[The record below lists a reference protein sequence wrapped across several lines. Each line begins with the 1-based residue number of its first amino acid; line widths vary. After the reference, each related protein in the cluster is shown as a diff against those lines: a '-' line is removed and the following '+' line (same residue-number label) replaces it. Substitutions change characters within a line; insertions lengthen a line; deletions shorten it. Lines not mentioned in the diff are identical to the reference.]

1 MSKYTQKAILYTF
14 RDMLETTPFDKITV
28 SALVSRCEISSNT
41 FYYHFRD
48 IYDLL
53 DTWLLLWKE
62 KYVARMEEDG
72 SWQDPVKSLLRDMKA
87 HSNIVYHL
95 SDSLSR
101 ERIERSIFEST
112 DHTFYQLVCRETAG
126 VDIPEEVLRNVA
138 EYNTYAFLGFFL
150 KFLWNRMT
158 DDIDEMIDQ
167 ISENFENNL
176 QWVIAKYQTENKQD
190 TK

>member
-28 SALVSRCEISSNT
+28 SALVSKCEISSNT

-62 KYVARMEEDG
+62 KYVDRMEQDG
-72 SWQDPVKSLLRDMKA
+72 NWQDTVKSLLRDMKA

-112 DHTFYQLVCRETAG
+112 DHTFYKLVCRETAE
-126 VDIPEEVLRNVA
+126 VDIPEEILRNVA

-176 QWVIAKYQTENKQD
+176 RWVIAKYQTK
-190 TK
+190 K